1 MRTILIGLASAACLF
16 AADVSGTW
24 QGKVETDM
32 GSGAPVFV
40 LKQEGERLTG
50 TYSGTLGEAPLS
62 GTVKGQ
68 DVTLEIEVQGAKI
81 VYTGKL
87 DADGKTMK
95 GKVDLAGMASGTFTA
110 QKQP

>member
-1 MRTILIGLASAACLF
+1 MRTLLVGLALAACLL
-16 AADVSGTW
+16 AADISGTW

-32 GSGAPVFV
+32 GSGSPVFV
-40 LKQEGERLTG
+40 LKQNGEKLTG
-50 TYSGTLGEAPLS
+50 TYAGALGEAPLS

-68 DVTLEIEVQGAKI
+68 DVVLEIEVQGAKI